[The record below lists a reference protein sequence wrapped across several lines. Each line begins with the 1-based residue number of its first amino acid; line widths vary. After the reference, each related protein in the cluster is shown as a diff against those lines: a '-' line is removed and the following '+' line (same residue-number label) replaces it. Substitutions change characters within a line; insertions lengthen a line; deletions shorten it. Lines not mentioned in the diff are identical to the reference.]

1 MKFCV
6 DYFGCRSNQAEIQEW
21 ILALENAGYR
31 LTGDMSDAD
40 FGIMNTCSV
49 TGKAEKD
56 IFRYINKVYRKT
68 NTKWIITGCTVSK
81 EKQKLAER
89 YKGYYFFDNNEKET
103 LVDKIKTLFPA
114 HGNILYHSAF
124 RSRLFL
130 KIQDGCNFRC
140 SFCIVPSLRG
150 KSRSLTIPE
159 VVGKA
164 KYYSSL
170 GYKEIV
176 LTGINL
182 SSYGYD
188 IFPRQNLLNL
198 VKELN
203 KIKALEYIRLSSLDP
218 RYIKYSF
225 IKELGRIKKIADSFH
240 FSFQSGSDQVLKRMK
255 RSSKTLDYSKI
266 LKHFSRFF
274 PDANFGADILVG
286 FPGETEKEYA
296 ETLNF
301 VRESRINY
309 LHIFPYSPREGTKAA
324 FMDQLPVNVVRNRAK
339 ELKEVN
345 RNKRME
351 YRERFRGKTVA
362 GIVTE
367 ENENYSLVITGNF
380 LSVRIPPTK
389 GFKKRKIKVK
399 ITRIINENLC
409 EGEIVKVGAERR
421 VSKQQSPGEPIR
433 SRNY

>member
-6 DYFGCRSNQAEIQEW
+6 DYFGCRSNQAEVQEW

-31 LTGDMSDAD
+31 LTGDITQAD

-49 TGKAEKD
+49 TEKAEKD

-81 EKQKLAER
+81 EKQKLAEK
-89 YKGYYFFDNNEKET
+89 YKNYYFFDNKEKET
-103 LVDKIKTLFPA
+103 VVDSIKTLFPVKS
-114 HGNILYHSAF
+114 NILYHSAF
-124 RSRLFL
+124 RSRMFL
-130 KIQDGCNFRC
+130 KIQNGCNFRC
-140 SFCIVPSLRG
+140 SFCIVPLLRG
-150 KSRSLTIPE
+150 KSRSLFIPE
-159 VVGKA
+159 IIGKA

-170 GYKEIV
+170 GYKEII

-198 VKELN
+198 VRELN
-203 KIKALEYIRLSSLDP
+203 KIETLEFIRLSSLDP

-225 IKELGRIKKIADSFH
+225 IKELSRIKKIANSFH

-255 RSSKTLDYSKI
+255 RGSKNLDYSKI
-266 LKHFSRFF
+266 LGHFHKFF
-274 PDANFGADILVG
+274 PEANFGADILVG
-286 FPGETEKEYA
+286 FPGETEKEYT

-301 VRESRINY
+301 VRESRLNY
-309 LHIFPYSPREGTKAA
+309 MHIFPYSPREGTKAA
-324 FMDQLPVNVVRNRAK
+324 LMDQLPVNVVRNRAK
-339 ELKEVN
+339 ELKEIN
-345 RNKRME
+345 RNKRIE

-367 ENENYSLVITGNF
+367 VNESYSLVITGNF
-380 LSVRIPPTK
+380 LSVRIPPAV
-389 GFKKRKIKVK
+389 GFKKRMIRVK

-409 EGEIVKVGAERR
+409 EGEIVKGGRKRR
-421 VSKQQSPGEPIR
+421 ASVPQPPEESIG